1 MFTWTAVEHVKL
13 ANIAFPSYTLRTFL
27 PSTLDSEQH
36 VSVFST
42 MPSLRTLYIGQATF
56 LPPNSIAAMICL
68 EEEPQLDQ
76 IRLVDTYEE
85 SIWGRRIRRTDIEK
99 AALEMELMIPREVAL
114 ERIRRIVK
122 CEAQNERVI
131 GGDRAEGLVLLE

>member
-1 MFTWTAVEHVKL
+1 MFTWTAVEHIKL
-13 ANIAFPSYTLRTFL
+13 ANISFPSYTLRTFL
-27 PSTLDSEQH
+27 PPTLGSEQRF
-36 VSVFST
+36 SIFST
-42 MPSLRTLYIGQATF
+42 MLSLRTLYIGQATF
-56 LPPNSIAAMICL
+56 LLPNSIAAMICL
-68 EEEPQLDQ
+68 EEEPQLEQ
-76 IRLVDTYEE
+76 MRLVDTYKE

-99 AALEMELMIPREVAL
+99 AALEMELTIPREVAL